1 MELQDPRNVAE
12 AKTVL
17 ENSYNKVGHPLAYAS
32 ASTIHRFFG
41 GVLPLKYI
49 NDFLA
54 KQTVYS
60 VHRENRKKARTY
72 APMKAYF
79 PRALLQMDLIDV
91 SGLAKENDKITFLL
105 IILVTFTRKSW
116 VKTLHSKSA
125 SEVLKAFKSIHAEI
139 NEKVFAICAN
149 KSKVCDIYKQD
160 HS

>member
-79 PRALLQMDLIDV
+79 LHALLQIDLIDV
-91 SGLAKENDKITFLL
+91 SGLAKENDKINFLYL
-105 IILVTFTRKSW
+105 ILDTFTRKIW
-116 VKTLHSKSA
+116 LRTLHSKSA
-125 SEVLKAFKSIHAEI
+125 SEVLEAFKSIHAEI
-139 NEKVFAICAN
+139 NEKIFAICADRG
-149 KSKVCDIYKQD
+149 KVVDIY
-160 HS
+160 